1 MQNYDELKVSELDQH
16 DVPYGHALV
25 QVKAAGLTFVDLL
38 YVSKH
43 SNGYATLKDFTS
55 LSFHNNPIII
65 IGIPSFTSHP
75 IRPEPS
81 IPQLRLGMLN

>member
-1 MQNYDELKVSELDQH
+1 MQSYDELKVSELEQH

-43 SNGYATLKDFTS
+43 SNGYAILKVFTS
-55 LSFHNNPIII
+55 LSYDNNFIIWHSMLHEPPNPPRAKQ
-65 IGIPSFTSHP
+65 PSTT
-75 IRPEPS
+75 
-81 IPQLRLGMLN
+81 PQNA